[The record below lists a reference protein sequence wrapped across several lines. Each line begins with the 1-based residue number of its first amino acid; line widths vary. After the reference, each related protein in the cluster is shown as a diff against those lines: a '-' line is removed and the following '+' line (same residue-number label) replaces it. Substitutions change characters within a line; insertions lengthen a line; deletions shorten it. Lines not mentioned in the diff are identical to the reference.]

1 MSWLPFHFIP
11 RSSSQLGR
19 VLALIL
25 YELQQGAS
33 QDGGSSSSLHDPY
46 VIGLMLVVASH
57 VLEWL
62 VARPEKSSQSVGGL
76 VSRPVD
82 AHLLEADG
90 VKLILAQY

>member
-11 RSSSQLGR
+11 RSSFQLGR

-62 VARPEKSSQSVGGL
+62 MDLSEKSSQRVRGL
-76 VSRPVD
+76 VSCPVD
-82 AHLLEADG
+82 AYLLEADS
-90 VKLILAQY
+90 VQLILAQY